1 MIRVMFLVLV
11 LSGCATHVADT
22 ATTLHGITTPGFV
35 ELNPVGILTVP
46 GKLAAEGVARYGVD
60 SPATCRAILTSSRTG
75 SMIGASIGAVSILLA
90 AAPPL
95 AIIMGTGAT
104 VSLHHQIDEAAI
116 KDCYGETKEVLINV
130 PIGTNPDN
138 ILELVHISPKGSRWE
153 MPAPDLLI
161 LQTGEKVPIEQ
172 WIKMHNLP
180 WEIVGMTI

>member
-1 MIRVMFLVLV
+1 
-11 LSGCATHVADT
+11 
-22 ATTLHGITTPGFV
+22 
-35 ELNPVGILTVP
+35 
-46 GKLAAEGVARYGVD
+46 
-60 SPATCRAILTSSRTG
+60 
-75 SMIGASIGAVSILLA
+75 
-90 AAPPL
+90 
-95 AIIMGTGAT
+95 
-104 VSLHHQIDEAAI
+104 
-116 KDCYGETKEVLINV
+116 LINV